1 MTIQNLD
8 YQQFNQLLKT
18 NQIELNATELHA
30 FLSGMLCGGL
40 QDQSWKTLTYQF
52 TNNDHAYP
60 VAVLDKVEQ
69 LRQGI
74 NDQLADEEHFAFELW
89 LDEASIT
96 SRADSLS
103 DWVSHFLLGIAL
115 AQPLLDQENDDVREA
130 LGDLNDI
137 ANLGYDEQDDEEE
150 LETALTEIIEYVQ
163 AIAMFFYAGF
173 NQKAEPKQQT
183 IH

>member
-1 MTIQNLD
+1 M
-8 YQQFNQLLKT
+8 
-18 NQIELNATELHA
+18 
-30 FLSGMLCGGL
+30 
-40 QDQSWKTLTYQF
+40 
-52 TNNDHAYP
+52 
-60 VAVLDKVEQ
+60 
-69 LRQGI
+69 
-74 NDQLADEEHFAFELW
+74 
-89 LDEASIT
+89 
-96 SRADSLS
+96 
-103 DWVSHFLLGIAL
+103 

-163 AIAMFFYAGF
+163 AIAMFFYSGF